1 MSNPQLERLELRA
14 EIDAL
19 LARLRR
25 WADSARQWQAAE
37 VCARMVQRLLERAE
51 SILARLE
58 APLVVATLGGTGTGK
73 SALVNAIV
81 GEEVVPVGRHRP
93 TTNRPVLVCRPGLA
107 VESLGIDPQCV
118 DVVRRDLPALADVVL
133 IDCPDP
139 DTTEQGEELSR
150 TGAAA
155 PRWYEPPAT
164 GSQDGADAQSNL
176 SRLRAILPHCDVLLV
191 TATQQKYRSGCVSEE
206 LAAAAAGARMVFV
219 QTHAALDDD
228 IRPDWQQLLQ
238 RDYSVERIFRVDS
251 LAALEAARNGRQP
264 ESDFAELRNLLL
276 HELSRTAA
284 VRIRR
289 ANLLDL
295 LAEVLARCQS
305 RLEAPRAAL
314 DRLKQALAE
323 QRQQLLGKALRQIN
337 ADLLA
342 NRRLLESSLLD
353 SAVSRWG
360 LSPFSLVLRVYQN
373 LGNLLSGALL
383 WRMRTPAQMVLWGVM
398 EGARR
403 LRGWLEQHQA
413 QDGMVIAAAWCDE
426 AAVSRSSL
434 ILEGYAEEAG
444 LPTDCLSPQVTQR
457 EAAEAIQTVAQTLG
471 QQVRHALD
479 RLAQRR
485 CRFVFRAPF
494 EMLTV
499 GMIVLVLAR
508 LAKNFFYDSWLAEQT
523 TPIYGLQ
530 IYLLAGFWLVLWCVL
545 LVWAFTW
552 WLRLGLRR
560 TINRLAADWQA
571 SEAGQKLFADLEK
584 HCRQAQEL
592 TAELDHLA
600 EQVAELRKQ
609 QPVVAKWLAQ
619 LRR

>member
-1 MSNPQLERLELRA
+1 MSNLQLERLELLA
-14 EIDAL
+14 EIDDL

-25 WADSARQWQAAE
+25 WADSARHWQPAE
-37 VCARMVQRLLERAE
+37 VCTWMIQRLLERTE

-118 DVVRRDLPALADVVL
+118 DVVRRDLPVLADLVL

-139 DTTEQGEELSR
+139 DTTEQGEEIAR
-150 TGAAA
+150 TVAAA

-164 GSQDGADAQSNL
+164 AGREGADAQSNL

-191 TATQQKYRSGCVSEE
+191 TATQQKYRSGCVSAE
-206 LAAAAAGARMVFV
+206 LATAAAGARMIFV
-219 QTHAALDDD
+219 QTHAALDED

-238 RDYSVERIFRVDS
+238 LNYSVERIFRVDS
-251 LAALEAARNGRQP
+251 LAALEAVRNGRPPQG
-264 ESDFAELRNLLL
+264 DFAELRNLLL

-284 VRIRR
+284 MRIRR

-305 RLEAPRAAL
+305 RLEAPKAAL
-314 DRLKQALAE
+314 GRLKLALAE
-323 QRQQLLGKALRQIN
+323 QRQQLLGQAMRQIN

-342 NRRLLESSLLD
+342 SRRLLESSLLD
-353 SAVSRWG
+353 SAVSHWG
-360 LSPFSLVLRVYQN
+360 LSPFSFVLRIYQN
-373 LGNLLSGALL
+373 LGNLMSGALL
-383 WRMRTPAQMVLWGVM
+383 WRMRTPAQMALWGVM
-398 EGARR
+398 EGTRR
-403 LRGWLEQHQA
+403 LRQWLEREQA
-413 QDGMVIAAAWCDE
+413 KYVLAATTAWCDQ
-426 AAVSRSSL
+426 AAVVRSSI
-434 ILEGYAEEAG
+434 ILEGYAVEAG
-444 LPTDCLSPQVTQR
+444 LPADCLSPQVAQR
-457 EAAEAIQTVAQTLG
+457 EASAAIQSLADTLG
-471 QQVRHALD
+471 KQVGDALD

-494 EMLTV
+494 ELLTL

-508 LAKNFFYDSWLAEQT
+508 LAKNFFYDSWLAAQT

-545 LVWAFTW
+545 LVWMFTW

-560 TINRLAADWQA
+560 EVSRLIAAWQPGRLAEAIFAQMENRCSQA
-571 SEAGQKLFADLEK
+571 EVVA
-584 HCRQAQEL
+584 
-592 TAELDHLA
+592 AELDRLA
-600 EQVAELRKQ
+600 EQVAKLRKH
-609 QPVVAKWLAQ
+609 QPAVPKWLAQ